1 MYTNGSTIRT
11 CLNSKF
17 RNTSGS
23 GWQTVHGTVKLIAH
37 FVWEYSY
44 LSHPGWLPSF
54 YQAPQVCSSVS
65 SQTRIVQLHSWVQRP
80 NIHFMI
86 MDSNLGKLLTFEVD
100 WRFPSKE
107 YFGFLSQL
115 HPLLLPGTWN
125 QTHHSEQTG
134 QTLLHP
140 GSKNSGGPVSLAHL
154 LDTLPSG
161 CTQLSGQR
169 AHSVGTQ

>member
-1 MYTNGSTIRT
+1 MNTVDPYLMCTNGSIIRT

-17 RNTSGS
+17 RNSSGS
-23 GWQTVHGTVKLIAH
+23 GLETVHGTVKSQHTLYDSTLTFLIQVWQYSFH
-37 FVWEYSY
+37 FTE
-44 LSHPGWLPSF
+44 LLR
-54 YQAPQVCSSVS
+54 VCSSVS

-107 YFGFLSQL
+107 YFWSLSQL

-125 QTHHSEQTG
+125 QPYHSVQTA

-140 GSKNSGGPVSLAHL
+140 GSKNSGGPVSLVHL

-161 CTQLSGQR
+161 CIQ
-169 AHSVGTQ
+169 